1 MQHMRII
8 APATG
13 QSLMPSPGRPPF
25 ALHLPYS
32 SGRATIFASLTG
44 ALCLAG
50 MLAPLGTPPAAAA
63 SNEILVLVNDE
74 PITAYEME
82 QRQRLLGL
90 SADIGSYIR
99 DNAKKRWES
108 IVKNPKINDEFR
120 AFAVKRNPKSKE
132 ELQKIQQEFIK
143 QKQKAMMDGLQA
155 EARSR
160 ANKGTDRAALR
171 ELVEERLKL
180 QEAKRNNV
188 VASDEQISKIIT
200 GIASRNKMN
209 EEQFGKHLA
218 GMGVDISTM
227 RARFRAAVS
236 WNEVVRRRFGYQVS
250 ITERDVE
257 RFVEQDNSSAMDDG
271 SGAFELVVQRVTLP
285 VGGNLDQKQMAE
297 RLAQADQLRAKFA
310 GCKSTEKLAKS
321 FGANFENVGAR
332 NAASIGEPMRTLL
345 LNAKQDQ
352 MIPPN
357 VGPDGVEMWALC
369 GKKQIAGKAGGAP
382 GAPGAGGGSSA
393 KDDRRDKEFDILAK
407 KHLKDLRQDA
417 TIDCRAEAKS
427 GLCQSL

>member
-1 MQHMRII
+1 
-8 APATG
+8 
-13 QSLMPSPGRPPF
+13 MPDAGHR
-25 ALHLPYS
+25 
-32 SGRATIFASLTG
+32 RAFSVASARG
-44 ALCLAG
+44 ALACAAITIAVTAAAVVAPVTRAG
-50 MLAPLGTPPAAAA
+50 AA

-90 SADIGSYIR
+90 SADIGSYVR
-99 DNAKKRWES
+99 DNAKKRWEA

-120 AFAVKRNPKSKE
+120 AYAVKRNPKTKE

-143 QKQKAMMDGLQA
+143 QKQKTMMEGLQA

-160 ANKGTDRAALR
+160 AVKGTDRAALK
-171 ELVEERLKL
+171 ELVDERLKL
-180 QEAKRNNV
+180 QEAKRNN
-188 VASDEQISKIIT
+188 ALATDEQISKVIG

-209 EEQFGKHLA
+209 EEQFAKHLA

-227 RARFRAAVS
+227 RARFRAAIS
-236 WNEVVRRRFGYQVS
+236 WNAVVQRRFGYQVS

-257 RFVEQDNSSAMDDG
+257 RFVEADATAALDDAG
-271 SGAFELVVQRVTLP
+271 SNVDLVVQRVTLP
-285 VGGNLDQKQMAE
+285 VAGNLDQKAMAE
-297 RLAQADQLRAKFA
+297 RLAQAEQLRAKFA
-310 GCKSTEKLAKS
+310 GCKTTEKAAKGI
-321 FGANFENVGAR
+321 GANFENIGAR
-332 NAASIGEPMRTLL
+332 RASSIGEPMRTLL
-345 LNAKQDQ
+345 LNAKEGE

-357 VGPDGVEMWALC
+357 VGPDGVELWALC
-369 GKKQIAGKAGGAP
+369 GKKQMAAKPGAP
-382 GAPGAGGGSSA
+382 SAPGAGGGASP
-393 KDDRRDKEFDILAK
+393 KDERRDKEFDILAR